1 MVGDN
6 AAQAA
11 AEQVET
17 HQLTTDERGHV
28 QTANEDSKSIA
39 LATISTPSSASAR
52 PLRVVL
58 GEKRARGGIFCACLL
73 SLRACTRDDE

>member
-6 AAQAA
+6 AAQKAA
-11 AEQVET
+11 GQVET
-17 HQLTTDERGHV
+17 HQLSTDERGHV
-28 QTANEDSKSIA
+28 QTAKKDSKSIA

-52 PLRVVL
+52 PLRGVL
-58 GEKRARGGIFCACLL
+58 GDKRARGGVFCAWLL